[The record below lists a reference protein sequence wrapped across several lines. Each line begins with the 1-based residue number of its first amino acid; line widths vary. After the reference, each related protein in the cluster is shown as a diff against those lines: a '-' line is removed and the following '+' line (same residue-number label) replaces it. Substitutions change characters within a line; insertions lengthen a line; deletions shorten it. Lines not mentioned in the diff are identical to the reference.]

1 MIILKTE
8 REIEIIRS
16 NGVILAE
23 TLKLIGERIVPG
35 VRTIELDKLAE
46 EYIRCQS
53 AIPAFKGYRGYPA
66 NICVSIDNEIVHGI
80 PGNRMIKE
88 GQIVSV
94 DIGVLKDGYYADAAY
109 TFAAGEISPEKEKLL
124 RVAKNALEK
133 GMEMAKAGN
142 HLGDVSYA
150 IQALAEENN
159 FSVVRDLVGHGIGTD
174 MHEEPQ
180 IPNFGSPGQG
190 VVLKEGMVLAIEP
203 MVNTG
208 GFEIETLKDNW
219 TVVTKDG
226 SVSAHFEHTIAITKN
241 GLYILT
247 SL

>member
-16 NGVILAE
+16 NGVILTE
-23 TLKLIGERIVPG
+23 TMKLIGEKIAPG
-35 VRTIELDKLAE
+35 IRTIELDKLAE

-133 GMEMAKAGN
+133 GIEMAKAGN

-150 IQALAEENN
+150 IQSLAEENN
-159 FSVVRDLVGHGIGTD
+159 FSVVRDLVGHGIGTN

-190 VVLKEGMVLAIEP
+190 IILKEGMVLAIEP

-226 SVSAHFEHTIAITKN
+226 SVSAHFEHTIAIAKN
-241 GLYILT
+241 GPYILT